1 MNDSVQTYVND
12 HLAGAAHAIDLLEH
26 LRRQHPTDP
35 IGVLASKLLINV
47 KSDAEVLRGIAARIN
62 AGSSAMKETV
72 SRLTEK
78 ISRFK
83 LDDHGAIS
91 FETFECL
98 EFLVLGIHGK
108 RALWLAL
115 VACSADDPRLQNIN
129 YGVIIERAGQQE
141 AAVELLRIDVA
152 KEVLLPSN

>member
-115 VACSADDPRLQNIN
+115 VACSGADPRLQNIN
-129 YGVIIERAGQQE
+129 YDVLIERAEQQE
-141 AAVELLRIDVA
+141 AAVDLLRIDVA